1 MGCKDI
7 GMMKSEFAARSHFI
21 SAINSDIASKF
32 RVCTT
37 LIKTTN
43 PYMVRQKS
51 VVYFRTEYKSFQ
63 LFRTDPKLSYPSREA
78 QNILS
83 ICTLHTLKLQKA
95 NQVKMECVY
104 IIRALFLKRK

>member
-1 MGCKDI
+1 
-7 GMMKSEFAARSHFI
+7 MMKSEFAARSHFI
-21 SAINSDIASKF
+21 SVINSDIASKF

-37 LIKTTN
+37 LN
-43 PYMVRQKS
+43 PCMVRHKS

-83 ICTLHTLKLQKA
+83 ICTLHTLKLLKA
-95 NQVKMECVY
+95 NQVKMEYVY
-104 IIRALFLKRK
+104 IIRGLFLKRKYLAV